1 MAKDNSFDIASKV
14 NLEEVSNAV
23 HQTMKEVRQRFDFK
37 GSESDIKLEE
47 TELVLVSDDEYKL
60 NSLNEILQQKLVK
73 RKVPL
78 KALSYGKIESA
89 LGATL
94 RQRVVI
100 QQGIPTEKTK
110 EIVRFIRDTKLK
122 VKSTIQGDSVRV
134 SSRDRDTLQDIIAL
148 LKEQDFG
155 IDIQFTNYR
164 SQ

>member
-1 MAKDNSFDIASKV
+1 MAKDNSFDIASSV

-37 GSESDIKLEE
+37 GSESEVKLEE
-47 TELVLVSDDEYKL
+47 GDLVLVSDDEYKL
-60 NSLNEILQQKLVK
+60 TSLTDILQQKLVK

-94 RQRVVI
+94 RQRVGV

-134 SSRDRDTLQDIIAL
+134 SSRDRDTLQDLIAL
-148 LKEQDFG
+148 LKEKDFG

>member
-1 MAKDNSFDIASKV
+1 MAKDNSFDIVSKV

-94 RQRVVI
+94 RQRVGI

-110 EIVRFIRDTKLK
+110 EIVRFIRDTKIK

>member
-1 MAKDNSFDIASKV
+1 MAKDNSFDIASSV

-37 GSESDIKLEE
+37 GSESEVKLEE
-47 TELVLVSDDEYKL
+47 GDLVLVSDDEYKL
-60 NSLNEILQQKLVK
+60 TSLTDILQQKLVK

-78 KALSYGKIESA
+78 TALSYGKIESA

-94 RQRVVI
+94 RQRVGV

-134 SSRDRDTLQDIIAL
+134 SSRDRDTLQDLIAL
-148 LKEQDFG
+148 LKEKDFG